1 MTRREEQIG
10 WLRALVSEFER
21 VAYDPQAEDEDP
33 SATYEMLLECRQLA
47 DELLAELQALDR
59 LRECVVFDDHKPV
72 PAFDIGGES
81 GGA

>member
-1 MTRREEQIG
+1 MTQREARIR
-10 WLRALVSEFER
+10 WLQALVTEFER
-21 VAYDPQAEDEDP
+21 VAYDPQAQDEDP
-33 SATYEMLLECRQLA
+33 MATYEMLHECRQLA
-47 DELLAELQALDR
+47 DELLAELR